1 MDDIML
7 PRWAGGAEAEEMR
20 PYIDMHCDTLMQA
33 ALAGQ
38 ADICRMDHAMVD
50 LERLRRGGCMAQFF
64 AIFMPPPDCPDGVLP
79 DDEAYIALL
88 RGILLETVRRRP
100 EAIASAGNREEL
112 EANWREGKTSA
123 LLTLEDGRA
132 VAGRMENLERFYGLG
147 VRLITLT
154 WNHANCFGWPNAA
167 DPAEMGRG
175 LTDFGKDAVVRM
187 GELGMLVDVSHLSD
201 GGFWDVAGLAKKP
214 FVASHSN
221 CRALLPHQRNLTD
234 EMIRTVGESGGV
246 VGLNF
251 AAEFL
256 AKDGGES
263 TADEIAR
270 HARHLADCGGVGC
283 VALGSDMDGIA
294 PQIEVD
300 SPEKMGL
307 LFDALLRAGFHE
319 FEVEQIAVGNMLRVI
334 GEVMG

>member
-1 MDDIML
+1 
-7 PRWAGGAEAEEMR
+7 MR

-33 ALAGQ
+33 ALAGR

-64 AIFMPPPDCPDGVLP
+64 AVFMPPPDCPEAADGVLP
-79 DDEAYIALL
+79 GDEAYIALL
-88 RGILLETVRRRP
+88 RGILLETIRRQP
-100 EAIASAGNREEL
+100 EALAFAGNRAEL

-132 VAGRMENLERFYGLG
+132 AAGRIENLDRFYGMG
-147 VRLITLT
+147 VRLISLT
-154 WNHANCFGWPNAA
+154 WNQANCFGWPNAA
-167 DPAEMGRG
+167 DPGEMARG

-187 GELGMLVDVSHLSD
+187 EELGMLVDVSHLSD
-201 GGFWDVAGLAKKP
+201 GGFWDVAGLMKGP
-214 FVASHSN
+214 FAASHSN
-221 CRALLPHQRNLTD
+221 CRALSPHQRNLTD
-234 EMIRTVGESGGV
+234 EMIRAVGDSGGV

-256 AKDGGES
+256 AKEGCPPES
-263 TADEIAR
+263 TADGIAV
-270 HARHLADCGGVGC
+270 HARHLANCGGIGC
-283 VALGSDMDGIA
+283 VALGADMDGIS

-300 SPEKMGL
+300 SPEKMDL

-319 FEVEQIAVGNMLRVI
+319 FEVEQIAVGNMLRII
-334 GEVMG
+334 GDVMG